1 MSTQFQTT
9 YSTLNPRQ
17 KQAVDTIYGPV
28 LVIAGPG
35 SGKTQILS
43 ARIAN
48 ILMQTDVNPSNIL
61 CLTFTDNAAK
71 NMRERLA
78 RVIGAD
84 AYKVAIHTFH
94 SFGNEILNRYRSR
107 ISDYAEATPI
117 DDIEAS
123 RLFDAILTALP
134 WNDPYKPG
142 QNANEKIRELRN
154 AIKLVKDAGITPSEY
169 SEIIE
174 TNRKTM
180 MVMEP
185 LIRAHLH
192 ELLALGQKKED
203 KILKLELFRAFQDT
217 LKRAFSGLPERMHS
231 QDTFARTLLD
241 SLESAWEF
249 QESETDAKIVT
260 KWRDEWLEKDHE
272 GKWILKDASRL
283 DKYESLARIYAE
295 YEERMKALGY
305 IDFSDMILGA
315 IRLVEQYG
323 DIRANLAEQYQFVLV
338 DEYQDTN
345 DAQLR
350 LITDILSVTDSPNV
364 FAVGDDDQSIYKFQG
379 ANTKNIKAFRDR
391 WVDTELIILETNY
404 RSNSEII
411 STSRSL
417 MNSAAHSIGDI
428 FPGAVKS
435 FDSHHGQGGSVTQ
448 NIFETE
454 ADELTW
460 VAIDIE
466 RAIADGLRAED
477 IAVITKK
484 NKTLENLGKVL
495 LSKHIPVALSKDE
508 NIFDSEEVR
517 LVDEILEYL
526 VSLRSSGQPRDEIL
540 LSILA
545 HPCFGIHRL
554 SIWEMS
560 RAINS
565 ARREDRKNWIEA
577 LRTHTDPALS
587 GLANFLIELSILSHH
602 ARLEDLMDYITGANA
617 LTIPNEY
624 DEDPTKISIQIDMFG
639 GGKKEYI
646 SPIYGYYF
654 GREKI
659 STDAT
664 VYARHLS
671 NIRKLVESVRSFKK

>member
-1 MSTQFQTT
+1 MSTPFETT

-48 ILMQTDVNPSNIL
+48 ILLQTDVNPSNIL

-71 NMRERLA
+71 NMRERLS

-123 RLFDAILTALP
+123 RLFDEILTALP

-154 AIKLVKDAGITPSEY
+154 AIKLVKDAGITPAEY

-180 MVMEP
+180 LVVEP
-185 LIRAHLH
+185 LIRAHLY
-192 ELLALGQKKED
+192 ELLKLGQKKED
-203 KILKLELFRAFQDT
+203 KILKLELFRAFQDV
-217 LKRAFSGLPERMHS
+217 LGRAFSGLPERMHS
-231 QDTFARTLLD
+231 QDTFAKTLLN
-241 SLESAWEF
+241 SLESVWEL
-249 QESETDAKIVT
+249 QETETDAKIVT
-260 KWRDEWLEKDHE
+260 KWRDEWLEKDYE
-272 GKWILKDASRL
+272 GNWILKDASRL
-283 DKYESLARIYAE
+283 EKYTSLARIYTQ

-350 LITDILSVTDSPNV
+350 LITDILSVTESPNV

-411 STSRSL
+411 NTSRAL
-417 MNSAAHSIGDI
+417 MNRAAHSIGDI

-435 FDSHHGQGGSVTQ
+435 FDSHHG
-448 NIFETE
+448 
-454 ADELTW
+454 
-460 VAIDIE
+460 
-466 RAIADGLRAED
+466 
-477 IAVITKK
+477 
-484 NKTLENLGKVL
+484 
-495 LSKHIPVALSKDE
+495 
-508 NIFDSEEVR
+508 
-517 LVDEILEYL
+517 
-526 VSLRSSGQPRDEIL
+526 
-540 LSILA
+540 
-545 HPCFGIHRL
+545 
-554 SIWEMS
+554 
-560 RAINS
+560 
-565 ARREDRKNWIEA
+565 
-577 LRTHTDPALS
+577 
-587 GLANFLIELSILSHH
+587 
-602 ARLEDLMDYITGANA
+602 
-617 LTIPNEY
+617 
-624 DEDPTKISIQIDMFG
+624 
-639 GGKKEYI
+639 
-646 SPIYGYYF
+646 
-654 GREKI
+654 
-659 STDAT
+659 
-664 VYARHLS
+664 
-671 NIRKLVESVRSFKK
+671 

>member
-1 MSTQFQTT
+1 MSSNTPFHTT

-48 ILMQTDVNPSNIL
+48 ILIETDVNPSNIL

-71 NMRERLA
+71 NMRERLS
-78 RVIGAD
+78 RIIGAD

-117 DDIEAS
+117 DEIEAS

-154 AIKLVKDAGITPSEY
+154 AIKLLKDAGITPIEY

-174 TNRKTM
+174 MNRKTM
-180 MVMEP
+180 AVMEP
-185 LIRAHLH
+185 IIRTHLD

-203 KILKLELFRAFQDT
+203 KIRKLELFRVFHDVVSE
-217 LKRAFSGLPERMHS
+217 AFSSIPREIHG
-231 QDTFARTLLD
+231 QDSFAKTLTD
-241 SLESAWEF
+241 SLDAIWEL

-260 KWRDEWLEKDHE
+260 KWRDEWLEKNYE

-283 DKYESLARIYAE
+283 DKYTSLAQIYTC

-323 DIRANLAEQYQFVLV
+323 DIRANLAEQYQFVLI

-350 LITDILSVTDSPNV
+350 LITDILSVTDTPNV

-379 ANTKNIKAFRDR
+379 ANTRNIKTFRDR
-391 WVDTELIILETNY
+391 WADTELIILETNY
-404 RSNSEII
+404 RSNAEII
-411 STSRSL
+411 DTSRAL

-428 FPGAVKS
+428 FP
-435 FDSHHGQGGSVTQ
+435 
-448 NIFETE
+448 
-454 ADELTW
+454 
-460 VAIDIE
+460 
-466 RAIADGLRAED
+466 
-477 IAVITKK
+477 
-484 NKTLENLGKVL
+484 
-495 LSKHIPVALSKDE
+495 
-508 NIFDSEEVR
+508 
-517 LVDEILEYL
+517 
-526 VSLRSSGQPRDEIL
+526 
-540 LSILA
+540 
-545 HPCFGIHRL
+545 
-554 SIWEMS
+554 
-560 RAINS
+560 
-565 ARREDRKNWIEA
+565 
-577 LRTHTDPALS
+577 
-587 GLANFLIELSILSHH
+587 
-602 ARLEDLMDYITGANA
+602 
-617 LTIPNEY
+617 
-624 DEDPTKISIQIDMFG
+624 
-639 GGKKEYI
+639 
-646 SPIYGYYF
+646 
-654 GREKI
+654 
-659 STDAT
+659 
-664 VYARHLS
+664 
-671 NIRKLVESVRSFKK
+671 